1 MYVRREEE
9 VRKRVDVWERVPM
22 LWSLDKGWRSHAG
35 WPFLSLVC
43 QDVLTV
49 IQQCVYVCVRVIS
62 LKWFLQDPQVHVLY
76 VLYVLYMCVCK
87 VISAL
92 KQPGGVKGDLSRER
106 EEGVPMVTM
115 MTTVQPLSSCF
126 YSLSLSISLPFSVE
140 LSLLFSFSLS
150 HSSAVAH
157 PSSRTLNWK

>member
-1 MYVRREEE
+1 MTF
-9 VRKRVDVWERVPM
+9 
-22 LWSLDKGWRSHAG
+22 
-35 WPFLSLVC
+35 PFFGLSRCINSDTAVC
-43 QDVLTV
+43 V
-49 IQQCVYVCVRVIS
+49 CVCVRVIS